1 MTRAYDMA
9 YKVIKEIVMMSNLPV
24 NQSDQLHDKY
34 VVTKKDGSPVDDDAV
49 YFVLRVDNDEDA
61 LFAAMLWAVRK
72 NKMGLYEDLRK
83 YSEANK
89 NGDTIS
95 E

>member
-1 MTRAYDMA
+1 MSEHMEEL
-9 YKVIKEIVMMSNLPV
+9 KIGVIKEILSMIGDPN
-24 NQSDQLHDKY
+24 DQLHDKFI
-34 VVTKKDGSPVDDDAV
+34 VTKKDGTPVDPDAV

-72 NKMGLYEDLRK
+72 DKMGLYEDLRK

-89 NGDTIS
+89 NETDPV
-95 E
+95 

>member
-1 MTRAYDMA
+1 VSEHMEEL
-9 YKVIKEIVMMSNLPV
+9 KIGVIKEILSMIGDPN
-24 NQSDQLHDKY
+24 DQLHDKFI
-34 VVTKKDGSPVDDDAV
+34 VTKKDGTPVDPDAV

-72 NKMGLYEDLRK
+72 DKMGLYEDLRK

-89 NGDTIS
+89 NETDPV
-95 E
+95 

>member
-1 MTRAYDMA
+1 MSDEYFAKMKYEL
-9 YKVIKEIVMMSNLPV
+9 IKEIVLMIGDRN
-24 NQSDQLHDKY
+24 DQLHDKF
-34 VVTKKDGSPVDDDAV
+34 VVTKKDGTPVDPDAV

-72 NKMGLYEDLRK
+72 DKMGLYEDLRK

-89 NGDTIS
+89 NGDTVS

>member
-1 MTRAYDMA
+1 MDELY
-9 YKVIKEIVMMSNLPV
+9 E
-24 NQSDQLHDKY
+24 KY
-34 VVTKKDGSPVDDDAV
+34 VVTKADGQPIDPEAV
-49 YFVLRVDNDEDA
+49 YFVLRVDNDDDA

-83 YSEANK
+83 YSEANS
-89 NGDTIS
+89 GDQVP